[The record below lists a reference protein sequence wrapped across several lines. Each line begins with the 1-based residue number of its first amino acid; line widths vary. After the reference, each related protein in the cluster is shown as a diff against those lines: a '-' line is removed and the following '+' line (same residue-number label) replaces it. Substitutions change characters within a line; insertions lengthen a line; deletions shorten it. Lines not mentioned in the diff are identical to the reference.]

1 MKYNNVKNYNA
12 TASTNNNNNNNNNN
26 VCARGN
32 GLAMGLIIRHTTW
45 TAPVP
50 KLPSTGSE
58 STEGPLALTAA
69 SCLMCRHWAVP
80 WSVRVD
86 VMQLLLLLGLAV
98 LVFLHFTCILHIGP
112 VGRQHHQVV
121 DLKQHHTA
129 LIAAIES
136 QLKLCIYIIMKHLS
150 I

>member
-12 TASTNNNNNNNNNN
+12 TASTNNNNNNNNNNN

-69 SCLMCRHWAVP
+69 SCLMCRH
-80 WSVRVD
+80 
-86 VMQLLLLLGLAV
+86 
-98 LVFLHFTCILHIGP
+98 
-112 VGRQHHQVV
+112 
-121 DLKQHHTA
+121 
-129 LIAAIES
+129 
-136 QLKLCIYIIMKHLS
+136 
-150 I
+150 